1 MPNLGALRRSV
12 LIALRRGYVTVEHM
26 PKASNTRAKKK
37 LKPAGGVQE
46 TYESGTSFTHM
57 LPNRLSPTRASEY
70 QQCPKL
76 FYYKTILGLP
86 TPATVA
92 TCKGTL
98 AHYAFE
104 KIFDHPREE
113 RAAAKAVPYVRS
125 HWAEI
130 STEAEY
136 TPIVAEG
143 EAVVERMLAE
153 AETLVAR
160 WFDVERPW
168 NFDPAERE
176 LYVRAQAAGVEVH
189 GYIDRLDKITRS
201 DGTCTWVV
209 SDYKTG
215 KPPIHLPGR
224 SENGEG
230 PFYAQGS
237 EPGKDREVSGP
248 YVAKAFFGL
257 NVYALLVKKM
267 LDIDV
272 EKIRLIYVQ
281 NGRREDV
288 IYQPVDEAKLKHT
301 EQTIK
306 QIWNKIVQDAK
317 RGKFDTKS
325 GPLCAWC
332 HFKPECPAWAEEM
345 GSIPIL
351 NRDGEPH
358 PR

>member
-1 MPNLGALRRSV
+1 
-12 LIALRRGYVTVEHM
+12 
-26 PKASNTRAKKK
+26 
-37 LKPAGGVQE
+37 
-46 TYESGTSFTHM
+46 M
-57 LPNRLSPTRASEY
+57 LPDRLSPSRASDY

-76 FYYKTILGLP
+76 FYYKTILGLS

-113 RAAAKAVPYVRS
+113 RTAANAVPYVRT
-125 HWAEI
+125 HWAEL
-130 STEAEY
+130 SAVAEY
-136 TPIVAEG
+136 APIIAEG
-143 EAVVERMLAE
+143 ETVVERMLEDAE
-153 AETLVAR
+153 ALVRR

-189 GYIDRLDKITRS
+189 GYIDRLDKITRP
-201 DGTCTWVV
+201 DGTYTWVV

-215 KPPIHLPGR
+215 KPPMHLPGR
-224 SENGEG
+224 SENGDG

-237 EPGKDREVSGP
+237 EPGKDRMISGP

-257 NVYALLVKKM
+257 NVYAMLVKKM
-267 LDIDV
+267 LNIDV

-281 NGRREDV
+281 NGSREDV
-288 IYQPVDEAKLKHT
+288 IYQPVDEARLKHT
-301 EQTIK
+301 EQTVK
-306 QIWNKIVQDAK
+306 SIWKKIVQDAN
-317 RGKFDTKS
+317 RGAFDTKR
-325 GPLCAWC
+325 GPLCSWC

-345 GSIPIL
+345 GNIPIL
-351 NRDGEPH
+351 NREGEPY

>member
-1 MPNLGALRRSV
+1 MIAPRSGRVTVTIMPNAGDTRS
-12 LIALRRGYVTVEHM
+12 R
-26 PKASNTRAKKK
+26 KKS
-37 LKPAGGVQE
+37 KPAGS
-46 TYESGTSFTHM
+46 TRTAKKDGTSFTHL
-57 LPNRLSPTRASEY
+57 LPGRLSPSRASDY

-113 RAAAKAVPYVRS
+113 RTAANAVPYVRA
-125 HWAEI
+125 HWTEL
-130 STEAEY
+130 STEAAY
-136 TPIVAEG
+136 APIVAEG
-143 EAVVERMLAE
+143 EAAIERMLTDAE
-153 AETLVAR
+153 ALVTR

-189 GYIDRLDKITRS
+189 GYIDRLDKITRP

-215 KPPIHLPGR
+215 KPPMHLPGR

-237 EPGKDREVSGP
+237 EPGKDRMVSGP

-281 NGRREDV
+281 SGRREDV
-288 IYQPVDEAKLKHT
+288 IYQPVDASRLKHT

-306 QIWNKIVQDAK
+306 RIWSKITQDAK
-317 RGKFDTKS
+317 KGEFTTKR
-325 GPLCAWC
+325 GPLCTWC
-332 HFKPECPAWAEEM
+332 HFKPECPAWATEM
-345 GSIPIL
+345 GNIPIL
-351 NRDGEPH
+351 NRDGEPY

>member
-1 MPNLGALRRSV
+1 MYMPNAGD
-12 LIALRRGYVTVEHM
+12 
-26 PKASNTRAKKK
+26 TRARKKS
-37 LKPAGGVQE
+37 KPAGGKRVADKD
-46 TYESGTSFTHM
+46 GTSFTHL
-57 LPNRLSPTRASEY
+57 LPGRLSPSRASDY

-76 FYYKTILGLP
+76 FYYKTILGLA

-113 RAAAKAVPYVRS
+113 RTAENAVPYVRI
-125 HWAEI
+125 HWTEI
-130 STEAEY
+130 STEAAY
-136 TPIVAEG
+136 APIVAEG
-143 EAVVERMLAE
+143 EAVVERMLADAE
-153 AETLVAR
+153 ALVAR

-189 GYIDRLDKITRS
+189 GYIDRLDKITRP

-215 KPPIHLPGR
+215 KPPMYLPGR

-257 NVYALLVKKM
+257 NVYALLMKKM

-288 IYQPVDEAKLKHT
+288 IYQPVDEARLKHT

-306 QIWNKIVQDAK
+306 RVWNKIVQDAK
-317 RGKFDTKS
+317 RGKFDTKR
-325 GPLCAWC
+325 GPLCTWC
-332 HFKPECPAWAEEM
+332 HFKPECPAWATEM
-345 GSIPIL
+345 GNIPIL
-351 NRDGEPH
+351 NRDGEPY